1 MKLAIITTHPIQ
13 YYAPVFKLLHE
24 REQIEVKVFY
34 TWGEDS
40 QKSHDPGFN
49 KTVKWDIALLDG
61 YPYEWVKNTST
72 SPGSHNFKGVVNP
85 ELPQQIEAYKPDAIL
100 IYGWAYSGHLKAI
113 RYFKNKVPVFFR
125 GDSTLLNKQKGI
137 KSLLKSIF
145 LKWVYSH
152 VYHAFY
158 VGTNNKAYFKQYG
171 LKEDQLNFAPHAID
185 NARFQTDQSQQ
196 ATQLR
201 ASLNIT
207 DDDILILYAG
217 KFEPFKNIKT
227 LVAAFANITQPNV
240 HLLLVGNGVDEPDLV
255 SYAKTNDIKRL
266 HFLNFVNQSYIPV
279 VYQAADIYC
288 LPSISESWGL
298 AVNEAMACSKAVLV
312 SDKVGC
318 AIDLAFPGK
327 NGDIFEAAN
336 VDDLTKKLTQLVSH
350 GKARL
355 LQMGEY
361 SQQIIK
367 AWDFETQVKAIE
379 EGLNERL
386 K

>member
-24 REQIEVKVFY
+24 RRQVELKVFY

-40 QKSHDPGFN
+40 QKSYDPGFN
-49 KTVKWDIALLDG
+49 KTVKWDISLLDG

-72 SPGSHNFKGVVNP
+72 KPGSHNFKGIVNP
-85 ELPQQIEAYKPDAIL
+85 VLPQQIEDYNPDAIL

-113 RYFKNKVPVFFR
+113 RYFKNKVPVYFR
-125 GDSTLLNKQKGI
+125 GDSTLINERNGI
-137 KSLLKSIF
+137 KSFLKSIF
-145 LKWVYSH
+145 LKWVYRH
-152 VYHAFY
+152 IYHAFY

-171 LKEDQLNFAPHAID
+171 LKEDQLSFAPHAID
-185 NARFQTDQSQQ
+185 NARFQIDHLQQ
-196 ATQLR
+196 AQELR

-207 DDDILILYAG
+207 NNDILILYAG
-217 KFEPFKNIKT
+217 KFEPVKNVKT
-227 LVAAFANITQPNV
+227 LISAFANITQPNV
-240 HLLLVGNGVDEPDLV
+240 HLLLVGNGVDEADLI
-255 SYAKTNDIKRL
+255 SYAKTNHIKRL
-266 HFLNFVNQSYIPV
+266 HFLNFVNQSYIPA
-279 VYQAADIYC
+279 VYRAADIYC

-298 AVNEAMACSKAVLV
+298 AVNEAMACGKAVLI

-318 AIDLAFPGK
+318 SIDLVIPGK

-336 VDDLTKKLTQLVSH
+336 VGDLTKKLTQLINK
-350 GKARL
+350 GKNDL
-355 LQMGEY
+355 LQMGKY

-367 AWDFETQVKAIE
+367 TWDFETQVKAIE
-379 EGLNERL
+379 DVLNE

>member
-1 MKLAIITTHPIQ
+1 MKLAIISTHPIQ

-24 REQIEVKVFY
+24 RGQVELKVFY

-49 KTVKWDIALLDG
+49 KTVKWDISLLDG

-72 SPGSHNFKGVVNP
+72 IPGSHNFKGIVNP
-85 ELPQQIEAYKPDAIL
+85 ELPKQIEAYKPDAIL
-100 IYGWAYSGHLKAI
+100 IYGWAYNGHLKAI

-125 GDSTLLNKQKGI
+125 GDSTLLNEQKGI
-137 KSLLKSIF
+137 KCFLKSIF

-152 VYHAFY
+152 IHHAFY
-158 VGTNNKAYFKQYG
+158 VGTNNKAYFKRYG
-171 LKEDQLNFAPHAID
+171 LKENQLSYAPHAID
-185 NARFQTDQSQQ
+185 NARFQTDHLQQ
-196 ATQLR
+196 AKELR

-217 KFEPFKNIKT
+217 KFEHVKNIKT
-227 LVAAFANITQPNV
+227 LVSAFANITQPNV
-240 HLLLVGNGVDEPDLV
+240 YLLLVGNGVDEPDLV
-255 SYAKTNDIKRL
+255 SYAKTNGIKRL
-266 HFLNFVNQSYIPV
+266 HFLNFVNQSYIPA

-298 AVNEAMACSKAVLV
+298 AVNEAMACNKAVLV
-312 SDKVGC
+312 SNKVGC
-318 AIDLAFPGK
+318 AIDLVFPEE

-336 VDDLTKKLTQLVSH
+336 VDDLTKKLTQLINK
-350 GKARL
+350 GKNGL

-367 AWDFETQVKAIE
+367 NWDFETQVKAIE
-379 EGLNERL
+379 TELNE

>member
-24 REQIEVKVFY
+24 RGQVELKVFY

-49 KTVKWDIALLDG
+49 KTVKWDISLLDG
-61 YPYEWVKNTST
+61 YPYEWVKNTSA
-72 SPGSHNFKGVVNP
+72 SPGSRNFKGVVNP
-85 ELPQQIEAYKPDAIL
+85 ELHQQIEAYKPDAIL

-125 GDSTLLNKQKGI
+125 GDSTLLNEQKRI
-137 KSLLKSIF
+137 KSFLKSIF

-152 VYHAFY
+152 IYHAFY

-171 LKEDQLNFAPHAID
+171 LKEDQLSFAPHAID

-196 ATQLR
+196 ALELR
-201 ASLNIT
+201 ASLNIA

-217 KFEPFKNIKT
+217 KFEPVKNVKT
-227 LVAAFANITQPNV
+227 LVVAFANITQANI
-240 HLLLVGNGVDEPDLV
+240 HLLLVGNGVDELDLV
-255 SYAKTNDIKRL
+255 SYANIHDIKRL

-288 LPSISESWGL
+288 LPSLSESWGL
-298 AVNEAMACSKAVLV
+298 AVNEAMACSKTILV

-318 AIDLAFPGK
+318 AIDLFFPGK

-336 VDDLTKKLTQLVSH
+336 VDDLTKKLTQLVTR
-350 GKARL
+350 GKSGL

-361 SQQIIK
+361 SQQIIN

-379 EGLNERL
+379 AVLNE

>member
-1 MKLAIITTHPIQ
+1 MKLAIISTHPIQ

-24 REQIEVKVFY
+24 RGQVELKVFY

-49 KTVKWDIALLDG
+49 KTVKWDISLLDG
-61 YPYEWVKNTST
+61 YPYEWAKNTST
-72 SPGSHNFKGVVNP
+72 TPGSHNFKGIVNP

-125 GDSTLLNKQKGI
+125 GDSTLLNEQKGI
-137 KSLLKSIF
+137 KSFLKSIF

-152 VYHAFY
+152 IHHAFY
-158 VGTNNKAYFKQYG
+158 VGTNNKAYFKRYG
-171 LKEDQLNFAPHAID
+171 LKEDQLSFAPHAID
-185 NARFQTDQSQQ
+185 NARFQTDHLQQ
-196 ATQLR
+196 TQEIR

-217 KFEPFKNIKT
+217 KFEPVKNIKT
-227 LVAAFANITQPNV
+227 LVSAFANITQLNV

-255 SYAKTNDIKRL
+255 SYAKTNNIERL
-266 HFLNFVNQSYIPV
+266 HFLNFVNQSYIPA

-312 SDKVGC
+312 SNKVGC
-318 AIDLAFPGK
+318 AVDLVFPGK

-336 VDDLTKKLTQLVSH
+336 VDDLTKKLIQLINT
-350 GKARL
+350 GKNGL

-367 AWDFETQVKAIE
+367 NWDFETQVKAIE
-379 EGLNERL
+379 AVLNE

>member
-24 REQIEVKVFY
+24 RGQIELKVFY

-40 QKSHDPGFN
+40 QKSYDPGFN
-49 KTVKWDIALLDG
+49 KNVKWDIALLDG

-72 SPGSHNFKGVVNP
+72 NPGSHNFKGIVNP
-85 ELPQQIEAYKPDAIL
+85 DLPQQIEAYKPDAIL
-100 IYGWAYSGHLKAI
+100 IYGWAYSGHLKVI
-113 RYFKNKVPVFFR
+113 RYFKNKIPVFFR

-137 KSLLKSIF
+137 KGFLKSIF

-171 LKEDQLNFAPHAID
+171 LKEDQLSFAPHAID
-185 NARFQTDQSQQ
+185 NARFQTDQPQQ
-196 ATQLR
+196 AQELR
-201 ASLNIT
+201 ASLNVT
-207 DDDILILYAG
+207 DDDMLILYAG
-217 KFEPFKNIKT
+217 KFEPVKNVKT
-227 LVAAFANITQPNV
+227 LVASFANITQPNV
-240 HLLLVGNGVDEPDLV
+240 HLLLVGNGVDEPDLI
-255 SYAKTNDIKRL
+255 SYAKKNDIKRL
-266 HFLNFVNQSYIPV
+266 HFLNFVNQSYIPA

-318 AIDLAFPGK
+318 AIDLVFSGK

-379 EGLNERL
+379 AVLNE

>member
-24 REQIEVKVFY
+24 RGQVELKVFY

-49 KTVKWDIALLDG
+49 KTVKWDISLLDG
-61 YPYEWVKNTST
+61 YPYEWVKNTSA
-72 SPGSHNFKGVVNP
+72 SPGSRNFKGVVNP
-85 ELPQQIEAYKPDAIL
+85 ELHQQIEAYKPDAIL

-125 GDSTLLNKQKGI
+125 GDSTLLNEQKRI
-137 KSLLKSIF
+137 KSFLKSIF

-152 VYHAFY
+152 IYHAFY

-171 LKEDQLNFAPHAID
+171 LKEDQLSFAPHAID

-196 ATQLR
+196 ALELR
-201 ASLNIT
+201 ASLNIA

-217 KFEPFKNIKT
+217 KFEPVKNVKT
-227 LVAAFANITQPNV
+227 LVVAFANITQANI
-240 HLLLVGNGVDEPDLV
+240 HLLLVGNGVDELDLV
-255 SYAKTNDIKRL
+255 SYANIHDIKRL

-288 LPSISESWGL
+288 LPSLSESWGL
-298 AVNEAMACSKAVLV
+298 AVNEAMACSKTILV

-318 AIDLAFPGK
+318 AIDLVFPGK

-336 VDDLTKKLTQLVSH
+336 VDDLTKKLTQLVTR
-350 GKARL
+350 GKSGL

-361 SQQIIK
+361 SQQIIN

-379 EGLNERL
+379 AVLNE